1 MQGFLDLRRLRY
13 FRTIAELGSMSAA
26 ARSLNLAQPAL
37 SHHIRALEQW
47 LGTPLFQRRYDGVV
61 LTTAGER
68 LLRHAIDIDD
78 RVGRAEADMRSLV
91 GTKMHKVKVRLAVI
105 TSLATDLTPAIVGAM
120 AREMPEVVL
129 RITESGTQDGR
140 DLLVK
145 GRADF
150 AICLSADP
158 GEIPFAYEQLY
169 LVEAG
174 DSDEQTPV
182 RFADVLLM
190 PLVLPA
196 SRNPLRDLLDNE
208 AARIG
213 GSLNVVLEVDGPGSR
228 KNAVQAGLG
237 STIFGAHYG
246 LELSRSS
253 GLSLR
258 PIAEP
263 AMVRPI
269 YLGVRSGLE
278 AGFVSQVRAVL
289 KQALH
294 SLGSIQPEA
303 QQAPNHMPAE

>member
-13 FRTIAELGSMSAA
+13 FRTIAELGSMNAA

-47 LGTPLFQRRYDGVV
+47 LGTPLFQRRYDGVA

-78 RVGRAEADMRSLV
+78 RVTQAEADMRSLA
-91 GTKMHKVKVRLAVI
+91 GAKKQKVKVRLAVI
-105 TSLATDLTPAIVGAM
+105 TSLATDLTPAIVAAM
-120 AREMPEVVL
+120 ARDMPEVVL
-129 RITESGTQDGR
+129 RITESGTWDGR

-158 GEIPFAYEQLY
+158 GETPFAYEQLY

-174 DSDEQTPV
+174 NPDEQGPV
-182 RFADVLLM
+182 PFADILSM

-196 SRNPLRDLLDNE
+196 AHNPLRDLLDTE
-208 AARIG
+208 AAGIG
-213 GSLNVVLEVDGPGSR
+213 GSLNVVLEIDGPGSR

-246 LELSRSS
+246 LALARTS

-269 YLGVRSGLE
+269 YLGMRSGLE
-278 AGFVSQVRAVL
+278 PGFVAQVTAVL

-303 QQAPNHMPAE
+303 QHAPNHISAE